1 MYDNGLNYL
10 QNEIYDSELIMK
22 QKYVED
28 YDRINT
34 WWKTKAIRR
43 YTTLFNDKRI
53 KPEILFYG
61 DVVGMTWEECKKKYI
76 SEVGR

>member
-1 MYDNGLNYL
+1 MKINKVVV
-10 QNEIYDSELIMK
+10 SCFIMK

-34 WWKTKAIRR
+34 WWKTKAIKR
-43 YTTLFNDKRI
+43 YTKLHSEGRL
-53 KPEILFYG
+53 KPEKLFYG
-61 DVVGMTWEECKKKYI
+61 NIVGKTWDETKKMFL